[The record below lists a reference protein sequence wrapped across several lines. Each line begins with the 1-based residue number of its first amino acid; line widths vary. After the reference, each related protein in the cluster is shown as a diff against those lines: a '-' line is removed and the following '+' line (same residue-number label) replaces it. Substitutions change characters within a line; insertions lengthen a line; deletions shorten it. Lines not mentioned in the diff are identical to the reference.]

1 MLYVGR
7 EKSDIMRRLIKK
19 IAFSIAVILY
29 SVISLFWCYVI
40 LNNITYNIHLLSV
53 GKNGTVGIIG
63 GAGLPTFMFELG
75 NIVPIVAS
83 ILFMLAS
90 IASAV
95 LLTVSVF
102 KKQTNRKSSV
112 LLCVLLTLSLISF
125 MLIPIQSYVVSLYIV
140 AQKVPIASYLQIIY
154 IALSLLLVTKNIMS
168 AVKLS
173 KKSTV

>member
-1 MLYVGR
+1 M
-7 EKSDIMRRLIKK
+7 SQSIKK
-19 IAFSIAVILY
+19 SAISIAVILY
-29 SVISLFWCYVI
+29 SIISLFWCYVI
-40 LNNITYNIHLLSV
+40 LNNLPYNIHLLFV

-63 GAGLPTFMFELG
+63 GADTPTFMFRFG
-75 NIVPIVAS
+75 NIVLIVAPV
-83 ILFMLAS
+83 LFVLAS

-125 MLIPIQSYVVSLYIV
+125 MFIPVQSYVVSLYIV
-140 AQKVPIASYLQIIY
+140 AQKVPFASYLQIIY
-154 IALSLLLVTKNIMS
+154 IALSLSLVTKNIMLAAKS
-168 AVKLS
+168 N

>member
-1 MLYVGR
+1 
-7 EKSDIMRRLIKK
+7 MRRLIKK

>member
-1 MLYVGR
+1 MGR

-29 SVISLFWCYVI
+29 NIISLFWCYVI

-90 IASAV
+90 IASV
-95 LLTVSVF
+95 IVLTVSVF

-140 AQKVPIASYLQIIY
+140 AQKVPFASYLQIIY

>member
-1 MLYVGR
+1 
-7 EKSDIMRRLIKK
+7 MRRLIKK

-29 SVISLFWCYVI
+29 SVISLFLCYVI

-53 GKNGTVGIIG
+53 WKNGTVGIIG

-83 ILFMLAS
+83 ILFVLAS

-125 MLIPIQSYVVSLYIV
+125 MFIPVQSYVVSLYIV
-140 AQKVPIASYLQIIY
+140 AQKVPFASYLQIIY